1 MRRSSFRFANNKSVN
16 LMLHVGAGLA
26 LSYSF

>member
-1 MRRSSFRFANNKSVN
+1 MRRFSFRNADHKSVN
-16 LMLHVGAGLA
+16 PMFWVGAGLA